1 MGPTLAAIISVSAG
15 TEGMTAARGVLLIIF
30 YCLGLG
36 LPFLLVALGSARAMR
51 SISWARKH
59 SHTIQIIGGVAMIL
73 VGLALVTGLWGEFIS
88 LIRQWTGN
96 FGATLI

>member
-1 MGPTLAAIISVSAG
+1 M
-15 TEGMTAARGVLLIIF
+15 LLIIF

-59 SHTIQIIGGVAMIL
+59 SHTIQVIGGVAMIL
-73 VGLALVTGLWGEFIS
+73 VGLALVTGLWGEFINF
-88 LIRQWTGN
+88 IRQWTVDY
-96 FGATLI
+96 GATLI